1 MCFLMGWALKLS
13 AVGVIYLGM
22 TSGFKVKLPDQP
34 AAQVITNYGEG
45 WPGLAV
51 FGSPAGPSSF
61 QAPWNCMVNLSGEV
75 SMTRKPSRS

>member
-34 AAQVITNYGEG
+34 AAQVITLRREG
-45 WPGLAV
+45 RARQGGLRI
-51 FGSPAGPSSF
+51 AGRAQVVLGSSF
-61 QAPWNCMVNLSGEV
+61 CDRRFRG
-75 SMTRKPSRS
+75 R